1 MIVITID
8 GPVAS
13 GKSTVALA
21 LANRLSFYY
30 LYSGLLYRFIAYY
43 FTHVQRMSEHQL
55 KDISF
60 DMVTKLFSDTAFEYR
75 YTPLHGAEILY
86 KGENFTKYLKGAA
99 VDRLAS
105 IVSVKQGVREALMN
119 FQRTLAAKHNLIAD
133 GRDCGTVVFPTACYK
148 FFLTASEEVRA
159 RRWQRDQM
167 RLSNIFTLEE
177 SMRIIADRDKR
188 DTTRELSPL
197 KKAED
202 AIEIDSSTL
211 TLGETIDTILGY
223 IKLDQK
229 NV

>member
-43 FTHVQRMSEHQL
+43 FMHVKHVNEHQL
-55 KDISF
+55 QNITF
-60 DMVTKLFSDTAFEYR
+60 NMVDALFSDPAFEYR
-75 YTPLHGAEILY
+75 YTALYGAEIIY

-99 VDRLAS
+99 VDRIAS
-105 IVSVKQGVREALMN
+105 IISVKQEVREALMG
-119 FQRTLAAKHNLIAD
+119 FQRKLGAQHNLIAD
-133 GRDCGTVVFPTACYK
+133 GRDCGSVVFPAACYK

-159 RRWQRDQM
+159 RRWQKDQM

-177 SMRIIADRDKR
+177 SIRIIADRDAR
-188 DTTRELSPL
+188 DTTRAISPL
-197 KKAED
+197 KKAEG

-211 TLGETIDTILGY
+211 TLGETIDKILGC
-223 IKLDQK
+223 ITLPR
-229 NV
+229 V